1 MANLNLEN
9 LNIHYEDFHAVKGVD
24 LSIGDGEIVTLL
36 GPSGCGKTSIL
47 RSIAG
52 FIIPSDGKVILENED
67 ITLLPP
73 QKRDMGMIFQNN
85 S

>member
-36 GPSGCGKTSIL
+36 GPSGVGKHL
-47 RSIAG
+47 
-52 FIIPSDGKVILENED
+52 F
-67 ITLLPP
+67 
-73 QKRDMGMIFQNN
+73 
-85 S
+85 